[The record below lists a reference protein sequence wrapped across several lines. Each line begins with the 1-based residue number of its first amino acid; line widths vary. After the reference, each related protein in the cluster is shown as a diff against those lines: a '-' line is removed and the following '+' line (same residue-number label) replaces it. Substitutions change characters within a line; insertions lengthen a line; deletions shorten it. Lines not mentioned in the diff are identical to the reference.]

1 MVDDDKMRSL
11 GGESYR
17 PLRLLDCFGFVAASA
32 SVIEGW
38 RSFVV
43 VDCRRGAF
51 FGGGLGTDGRKMG
64 DLKNAVGDGIVI
76 VSIRMIGGVSI
87 RQC

>member
-1 MVDDDKMRSL
+1 M
-11 GGESYR
+11 
-17 PLRLLDCFGFVAASA
+17 AASA
-32 SVIEGW
+32 SMIEGW
-38 RSFVV
+38 RNLVV

-51 FGGGLGTDGRKMG
+51 FGVGLGTDGRKMG

-76 VSIRMIGGVSI
+76 VSIGMLGGVSI